1 MNNKTVEYP
10 KLRYIEVIPTEVEG
24 ERIICL
30 RDPQNLSDKILAVS
44 IETLRIL
51 SLFDGTKT
59 VRDIQSFVMERSGDL
74 VLSDDIENLIKQL
87 DDALFLE
94 SENFRNYKNLIE
106 SDFRKAG
113 TRESSHAGLTYPG
126 DPNELDRWFKAF
138 IRKAEEARP
147 YGEAPGKLRGLI
159 SPHIDYG
166 RGGVSYAL
174 AYREL
179 LRESEADTFIIFGT
193 SHYAE
198 VENPFILTKKN
209 FQTPLGEAET
219 DRNIIEKLESACG
232 WDLYEGEISHR
243 TEHSIEFQVAFL
255 QHMLNGKKKYN
266 IVPVLCNSFYRLVS
280 DGRSPAEDEMIS
292 GFLEAVA
299 GIVRDMGD
307 KVFIIAGA
315 DMAHV
320 GLKFGD
326 KEPVDDLTLGK
337 IKERDMLS
345 LSFGENMDAEG
356 FYRSVEEEKDWRKVC
371 GLSPIYATLATIDAE
386 RGKLLD
392 YGQALE
398 PDTGSVVS
406 YASMGFYI

>member
-1 MNNKTVEYP
+1 MTDKSTEYP
-10 KLRYIEVIPTEVEG
+10 KLRYIEAIPAEIEG

-44 IETLRIL
+44 METLRIL
-51 SLFDGTKT
+51 SLFDGRRT
-59 VRDIQSFVMERSGDL
+59 VRDIQTLIMERTGEL
-74 VLSDDIENLIKQL
+74 VPSDDINNLIAQL
-87 DDALFLE
+87 DEALFLD
-94 SENFRNYKNLIE
+94 SRNFEEYKGRIE
-106 SDFRKAG
+106 SGFREAA
-113 TRESSHAGLTYPG
+113 TREPSHAGLSYPG
-126 DPNELDRWFKAF
+126 DPRELERWFRAF
-138 IRKAEEARP
+138 LGKAEESKP
-147 YGEAPGKLRGLI
+147 YEGAQGKLRGLI
-159 SPHIDYG
+159 SPHIDYV

-179 LRESEADTFIIFGT
+179 LGESEADTFVIFGT

-198 VENPFILTKKN
+198 VENPFILTGKN
-209 FQTPLGEAET
+209 FLTPLGEAET
-219 DRNIIEKLESACG
+219 DRDIIEKLESACG
-232 WDLYEGEISHR
+232 WDLREGEISHR

-255 QHMLNGKKKYN
+255 QHMLNGKRPFR
-266 IVPVLCNSFYRLVS
+266 IVPILCNSFHKLIR
-280 DGRSPAEDEMIS
+280 DGRSPAEDEMVS
-292 GFLEAVA
+292 VFLEAVA

-307 KVFIIAGA
+307 RIFIIAGA

-326 KEPVDDLTLGK
+326 SEPVSDSTLGR
-337 IKERDMLS
+337 IRERDMLS
-345 LSFGENMDAEG
+345 LSFSEKIDGEG

-371 GLSPIYATLATIDAE
+371 GLSPIYATLATIDAG

>member
-1 MNNKTVEYP
+1 MTNKTTEYP
-10 KLRYIEVIPTEVEG
+10 KLRYIEVIPAEVEG

-30 RDPQNLSDKILAVS
+30 KDPQNLSDKILAVS

-59 VRDIQSFVMERSGDL
+59 VRDIQSLCMERFGEL
-74 VLSDDIENLIKQL
+74 VLSDEIENLIKQL
-87 DDALFLE
+87 DEALFLE
-94 SENFRNYKNLIE
+94 SENFRDYKNRLE
-106 SDFRKAG
+106 SGFRESG
-113 TRESSHAGLTYPG
+113 TREPSHAGLSYPG
-126 DPNELDRWFKAF
+126 DPKELERWFRPF
-138 IRKAEEARP
+138 SKAEVRPRSAR
-147 YGEAPGKLRGLI
+147 KWGLI

-179 LRESEADTFIIFGT
+179 LRENEADTFLIFGT

-198 VENPFILTKKN
+198 VENPFIVTRKN
-209 FQTPLGEAET
+209 FRTPLGEAET
-219 DRNIIEKLESACG
+219 DRNIIEKLETECG

-255 QHMLNGKKKYN
+255 QHIMNGKKKFR
-266 IVPVLCNSFYRLVS
+266 IVPILCNSFYRLVRE
-280 DGRSPAEDEMIS
+280 GRSPAEDEMIS
-292 GFLEAVA
+292 GFLEAAA

-307 KVFIIAGA
+307 NIFIIAGA

-326 KEPVDDLTLGK
+326 KEPVNDLTLGK

-345 LSFGENMDAEG
+345 LSFGEKMDPEG

-371 GLSPIYATLATIDAE
+371 GLSPIYATLAAIDAE

>member
-1 MNNKTVEYP
+1 MTDKTTEYP
-10 KLRYIEVIPTEVEG
+10 KLRYIEAIPAEIDG
-24 ERIICL
+24 EKIICL

-51 SLFDGTKT
+51 SLFDGRRT
-59 VRDIQSFVMERSGDL
+59 VRDMQTLIMERTGDL
-74 VLSDDIENLIKQL
+74 VPSDDIKNLIMQL
-87 DDALFLE
+87 DEALFLD
-94 SENFRNYKNLIE
+94 SRNFEEYKNRIE
-106 SDFRKAG
+106 SGFREAG
-113 TRESSHAGLTYPG
+113 TREPSHAGLSYPG
-126 DPNELDRWFKAF
+126 DPRELERWFKAF
-138 IRKAEEARP
+138 IGKAEETKP
-147 YGEAPGKLRGLI
+147 YEEAPGKLRGLI
-159 SPHIDYG
+159 SPHIDYV

-179 LRESEADTFIIFGT
+179 LGESDADTFVIFGT

-198 VENPFILTKKN
+198 VENPFILTGKN
-209 FQTPLGEAET
+209 FMTPLGEAET

-232 WDLYEGEISHR
+232 WDLREGEISHR

-255 QHMLNGKKKYN
+255 QHMLNGKRKFK
-266 IVPVLCNSFYRLVS
+266 IGPILCNSFHKLIKE
-280 DGRSPAEDEMIS
+280 GRSPSEDEMIS
-292 GFLEAVA
+292 VFLEAVA
-299 GIVRDMGD
+299 GVVKDMGD
-307 KVFIIAGA
+307 RIFIIAGA

-326 KEPVDDLTLGK
+326 DEPVDDTTLGR
-337 IKERDMLS
+337 IRERDMLS
-345 LSFGENMDAEG
+345 LSFGERIDREG

-371 GLSPIYATLATIDAE
+371 GLSPIYATLATIEAG

-406 YASMGFYI
+406 YASMGFYT